1 MSNFLHIQRFY
12 ALQDSQAS
20 PKLARGGEFKGHE
33 SLRSF
38 EEETTHASL
47 GEEKKSPFSSLGEV
61 VRSESLLEII
71 LSFSPLMS
79 RS

>member
-1 MSNFLHIQRFY
+1 MIVSNFLHIQQFY

-33 SLRSF
+33 NL
-38 EEETTHASL
+38 EETTHASL
-47 GEEKKSPFSSLGEV
+47 GEEKSPFSSLGEV
-61 VRSESLLEII
+61 VRSESLLEIV
-71 LSFSPLMS
+71 SFSLLMS